1 MKRAL
6 IFLGVILLASAA
18 WTPNASAA
26 TELEKLAAIQ
36 LGLAHLATS
45 QASDGSW
52 SSGGSYKDAF
62 TGAAVFAF
70 LSQGAKWPV
79 PANAS
84 FTTGSYATQVAKGI
98 TFLLNDAAL
107 ISGLQN
113 NSVPIN
119 ICPGGS
125 GTCKG
130 VDWQN
135 GNSNQTYSTGFVAS
149 AIAVYGISQ
158 GVGNVA
164 PSTGALAGMTW
175 AAILQDITNEFASY
189 QSTEA
194 SYGGGWHYVNY
205 EADADMS
212 TAQWGVISIGYAE
225 SAGASTPAYVRNEM
239 RSVWLPSDQN
249 TDGSACYQ
257 LPSSGLC
264 SHSDTGGWL
273 TSMAFVGNAGNS
285 AALNAISWL
294 NTHWKDAPS
303 STWLGMFGYAGCSSS
318 TDPWGCA
325 PVPYPMWAVYKG
337 LESNIGLAD
346 HTHITSL
353 KTDCG
358 LAAGKMPGA
367 GSPSGGVCNWWE
379 DQNEYLVRT
388 QNGDGSWTDPIGY
401 WPDPLNT
408 ALFVNILGAV
418 PLPASITTGGPPS
431 TTVPTLS
438 VWGLVALGILLAG
451 FAAMRLR
458 KAHSH

>member
-1 MKRAL
+1 MKRTL

-26 TELEKLAAIQ
+26 TEAEKLAAIQ
-36 LGLAHLATS
+36 AGLAHLAST
-45 QASDGSW
+45 QAGDGSW
-52 SSGGSYKDAF
+52 STGGSYKDAF

-70 LSQGAKWPV
+70 MSQGAKWPA

-84 FTTGSYATQVAKGI
+84 FTTGTYATRVANGI
-98 TFLLNDAAL
+98 TFLLNDATL

-130 VDWQN
+130 VTW
-135 GNSNQTYSTGFVAS
+135 SSSSTNQTYSTGFVSS

-158 GVGNVA
+158 GVGNTA

-175 AAILQDITNEFASY
+175 AAILQDITNEFAAY

-194 SYGGGWHYVNY
+194 SYGGGWHYENN